1 MTTPATPPK
10 RARHTPPPGRDER
23 FAALNRWFSLYG
35 HPDGRWLLVQ
45 GAIGHI
51 SVSHIGDLVH
61 MGETED
67 LIIGLAERL
76 KQREIERRRQAAEA
90 EAKVSRNFRVGVQQ
104 EIAEI
109 LGVGQQAVSRYLR
122 QETEPK
128 LSNDGYTRL
137 VTAWFEVVYPTL
149 DLPDEEWKR
158 ATGREPLGAAV
169 ARLHRH
175 SSA

>member
-35 HPDGRWLLVQ
+35 HPDGRWL
-45 GAIGHI
+45 
-51 SVSHIGDLVH
+51 LVH